1 MWACLILFKDVEY
14 RSQFPVERLDDCCQ
28 RYCRVVERLSWY
40 SGWFGA
46 VFDVDVALLTMHLNR
61 RLWLRRRREG
71 IGRWRRDAPIWARP
85 IDRDAAVA
93 SPVAAAAV
101 AAVAVAVAAVAVAV
115 TAVAVAVAEA
125 SDAGWENWQ
134 RRGYC
139 VLQRDK
145 YLPRNVDD
153 RISVGSRGESPED
166 ALRSWSWLRDRKAS
180 PKGFL
185 GAVHHHREDALRNA
199 YGSLKN
205 PQRTHKDLC
214 ELEVRKN
221 FNRSTR
227 VHKNPQESARIHKN
241 PQESTRIHKNP
252 QESARIRK
260 NPPSPKGTSSD
271 PPSVWILVSHQ
282 WFTVK
287 ENGFKKFPKN
297 PEKNPE
303 TNPQKDA
310 EKIPIQ
316 RILKKILK
324 KNLVNIPEKDPEKW
338 NRFQES

>member
-1 MWACLILFKDVEY
+1 MIGSLWDRGENL
-14 RSQFPVERLDDCCQ
+14 Q
-28 RYCRVVERLSWY
+28 RTRCGLGA
-40 SGWFGA
+40 GW
-46 VFDVDVALLTMHLNR
+46 
-61 RLWLRRRREG
+61 G
-71 IGRWRRDAPIWARP
+71 IGRHRRKDFLELCI
-85 IDRDAAVA
+85 I
-93 SPVAAAAV
+93 
-101 AAVAVAVAAVAVAV
+101 
-115 TAVAVAVAEA
+115 TEKMH
-125 SDAGWENWQ
+125 WEM
-134 RRGYC
+134 
-139 VLQRDK
+139 LTD
-145 YLPRNVDD
+145 LS
-153 RISVGSRGESPED
+153 RIPNELTRIFV
-166 ALRSWSWLRDRKAS
+166 
-180 PKGFL
+180 
-185 GAVHHHREDALRNA
+185 
-199 YGSLKN
+199 SLKFEK
-205 PQRTHKDLC
+205 TLTD
-214 ELEVRKN
+214 
-221 FNRSTR
+221 
-227 VHKNPQESARIHKN
+227 PQESTRIRKN

-310 EKIPIQ
+310 EKKPIQ